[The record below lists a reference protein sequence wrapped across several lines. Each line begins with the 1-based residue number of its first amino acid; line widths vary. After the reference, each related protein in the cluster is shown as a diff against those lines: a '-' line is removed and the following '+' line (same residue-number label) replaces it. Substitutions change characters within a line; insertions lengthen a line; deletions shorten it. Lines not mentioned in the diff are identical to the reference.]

1 MTALA
6 GPKPTPLD
14 PSAFGRQHDDR
25 APLLFAAGAAV
36 VIHFLAILIP
46 LPDTPQPVTPP
57 SSDPPLVLR
66 PILRPPDLP
75 KRPVRSQPEPE
86 HPVILV
92 PLPLPEPPEPTL
104 VLEPEA
110 WVEEPGEI
118 AEVSIEFPL
127 GQIEPPP
134 PAVGYVEQAE
144 PGLVLPV
151 GIYKPEPEFPE
162 LARQIRRSGRVV
174 LRAVVD
180 AGGSIKDIE
189 VVFAPDPDLGFSAA
203 AVRAVARW
211 RYKPGELRGRAV
223 SVRLTVVVDFNLY

>member
-1 MTALA
+1 MTALG
-6 GPKPTPLD
+6 GPKPAPLD

-46 LPDTPQPVTPP
+46 LPDTPQPVTPH
-57 SSDPPLVLR
+57 SSEPPLILR
-66 PILRPPDLP
+66 TILRPPDLP
-75 KRPVRSQPEPE
+75 KRPVRSRPAPENPII
-86 HPVILV
+86 PV
-92 PLPLPEPPEPTL
+92 PLPEPPEQTL

-118 AEVSIEFPL
+118 AETSIEFPL

-134 PAVGYVEQAE
+134 PAMGYVEQAE

-162 LARQIRRSGRVV
+162 LARQIRRPGRVI

-180 AGGSIKDIE
+180 PAGKIKDIE
-189 VVFAPDPDLGFSAA
+189 VIFAPDPDLGFSAA
-203 AVRAVARW
+203 AVKAVARW
-211 RYKPGELRGRAV
+211 CYKPGELRGRAV